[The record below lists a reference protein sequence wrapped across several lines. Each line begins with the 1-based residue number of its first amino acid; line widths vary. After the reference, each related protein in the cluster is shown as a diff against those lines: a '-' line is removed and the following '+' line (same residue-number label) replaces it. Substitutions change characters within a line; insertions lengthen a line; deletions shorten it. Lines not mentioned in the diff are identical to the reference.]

1 MLLGD
6 LDSNLSD
13 ALFHAAT
20 QPCSHPAMQPSSHA
34 ATQPCS
40 HAAKQRVAILLQA
53 SRLVQRAMRDP
64 KLSKA
69 ASHQSVSWQISRSD
83 KKTKREAIFSG
94 FSWHT
99 DNRTCFRECMA
110 VFRAERKIQRKSAIA
125 WNDTRFLA
133 DGIFLKW
140 RWKVKYITGYNWFRR
155 ILAGKFKESK
165 RKAWLLRGHRESFDP
180 HLVAQGVGLRKMM
193 KRGVVARGGCRGS
206 SREAVTLLPKRA
218 KKAEGPVCPR
228 DAQELP
234 MLKVDEGGSLEPAVG
249 VEAGVPAAGAHVAEG
264 AVAVN
269 GTRNVVV
276 DSVSVGEWEGET
288 GQILAIVVKS
298 LRAVAARTRDRNL
311 ARRLASNS
319 LGTRIAMELVRG
331 MVRRTAEG
339 AVAVNGTR
347 NVVVDSVPV
356 SEWEGEM
363 RQIRAIVVKTLRAV
377 AARTE
382 DRNLA
387 KRLASKPLATRIAM
401 ELVTGMVR
409 RTEVCSGGESPSEL
423 SR

>member
-1 MLLGD
+1 MA
-6 LDSNLSD
+6 N
-13 ALFHAAT
+13 
-20 QPCSHPAMQPSSHA
+20 
-34 ATQPCS
+34 
-40 HAAKQRVAILLQA
+40 
-53 SRLVQRAMRDP
+53 P

-69 ASHQSVSWQISRSD
+69 ASYQRLSWQTSRSD
-83 KKTKREAIFSG
+83 KKTKGEAIFSG

-99 DNRTCFRECMA
+99 DDRTCFRKCMA
-110 VFRAERKIQRKSAIA
+110 VFRAEHKIQTKWAIA

-264 AVAVN
+264 AVEVN
-269 GTRNVVV
+269 GTRNAAV
-276 DSVSVGEWEGET
+276 DSLLVGDWAGEMRE
-288 GQILAIVVKS
+288 ILAVVAKS
-298 LRAVAARTRDRNL
+298 LRDVATRTEERK
-311 ARRLASNS
+311 
-319 LGTRIAMELVRG
+319 LGTRIASRKLAIKEAGHKELVKG
-331 MVRRTAEG
+331 MPRRI
-339 AVAVNGTR
+339 
-347 NVVVDSVPV
+347 
-356 SEWEGEM
+356 
-363 RQIRAIVVKTLRAV
+363 Q
-377 AARTE
+377 
-382 DRNLA
+382 
-387 KRLASKPLATRIAM
+387 
-401 ELVTGMVR
+401 
-409 RTEVCSGGESPSEL
+409 VCRGGERPSEL